1 MSREPLA
8 QFRGY
13 PVSRRR
19 FELAGRTFELLGPAN
34 YESLIDD
41 PRVAARF
48 EQDEYMPYWAESW
61 PASLLLADAVAS
73 WEPPPAQSRPP
84 CVLELGCG
92 LGLVSLVATCL
103 GFRVIASDYDE
114 DALAFLVESARRNG
128 LPAPETRYVDW
139 RETYADLRLDRFV
152 AADVLYE
159 TRNLRPIAEFVRGHL
174 KPDGFAL
181 ICDANRSTADDFD
194 TVARHCELEVE
205 VCPVER
211 PASPD
216 GKPIRGRIFRLRH
229 KAYAAGTSS
238 IPSAID

>member
-1 MSREPLA
+1 MSGEPLA

-13 PVSRRR
+13 PVTVRR

-41 PRVAARF
+41 SRVAARF
-48 EQDEYMPYWAESW
+48 EQDEYMPYWAEFW
-61 PASLLLADAVAS
+61 PASLLLADAVAA
-73 WEPPPAQSRPP
+73 WEPAPADREPP

-139 RETYADLRLDRFV
+139 RETCRDLRLDRIV
-152 AADVLYE
+152 AAEVLYE

-181 ICDANRSTADDFD
+181 ICDANRSTADNFD
-194 TVARHCELEVE
+194 TVAQHCGLQVE
-205 VCPVER
+205 VWPVER
-211 PASPD
+211 PAAAD
-216 GKPIRGRIFRLRH
+216 AKPIRGRMFRLRSM
-229 KAYAAGTSS
+229 A
-238 IPSAID
+238 